1 MINRPHR
8 AVMLAAA
15 ATLLAIGPA
24 WAIDVSPHRALY
36 SMTLSNAKPHGGVVG
51 ATGTLAY
58 KWGETCDGWTIEQRY
73 KLNMEYEDDKPV
85 EITSNF
91 VTWESKDGLRY
102 RFNERKTR
110 NGEVEDEVRGDAM
123 LGAGGKGGT
132 ADFAK
137 PKPTQLELPPGTLF
151 PTAHTL
157 MLINKA
163 EAGEIF
169 IGAKVF
175 DGASADG
182 AVTVSAVIG
191 PALPQ
196 PTPVAAGPT
205 PPAATPAANAKLDPL
220 LLDRKSWNI
229 RMAFF
234 PDDDKAQDPDYE
246 LSMRLLNNGVS
257 AEMNLDYGDF
267 AMKAK
272 LDELEALP
280 KPAC

>member
-1 MINRPHR
+1 MMNRPHR
-8 AVMLAAA
+8 VVVLAAA
-15 ATLLAIGPA
+15 AMLLAIGQA
-24 WAIDVSPHRALY
+24 WAVDVAPHRALY
-36 SMTLSNAKPHGGVVG
+36 TMTLSSARPKGGVVG

-73 KLNMEYEDDKPV
+73 KLNMEYEDDKPI

-110 NGEVEDEVRGDAM
+110 NGDVEDEIRGDAM

-132 ADFAK
+132 ADFVK
-137 PKPTQLELPPGTLF
+137 PKQTQLELPPGTLF

-163 EAGEIF
+163 EAGETF

-182 AVTVSAVIG
+182 AVTISAVIG
-191 PALPQ
+191 QALPQ
-196 PTPVAAGPT
+196 PTPIATGPNPT
-205 PPAATPAANAKLDPL
+205 SPAPEATPELKSP

-234 PDDDKAQDPDYE
+234 PDDDKAQEPDYE
-246 LSMRLLNNGVS
+246 LGMRLLDNGVS
-257 AEMNLDYGDF
+257 AEMSLDYGDF

-272 LDELEALP
+272 LKELEALP
-280 KPAC
+280 KPTC